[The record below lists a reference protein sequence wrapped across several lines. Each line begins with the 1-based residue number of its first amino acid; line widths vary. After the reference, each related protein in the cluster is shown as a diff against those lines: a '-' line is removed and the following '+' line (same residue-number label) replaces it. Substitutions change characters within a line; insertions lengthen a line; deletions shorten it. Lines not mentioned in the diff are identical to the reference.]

1 MITKKQ
7 TQTLVVVAISAS
19 AIAFL
24 SFKAYK
30 KYKELNEGII
40 SGEQL
45 ETELEVAHLLKQQ
58 DERTKAL
65 DEDFAREYCQ
75 DDIAMTEATLVA
87 FTEQTEDEEFLF
99 ATEEEEMQIL
109 FDDTDEMEEEIIEDT
124 EEGVVELRFPPNSE
138 EALLQYKEMSLAEFD
153 AMGPAK
159 RALYML
165 FKVPFHPNN
174 EQDSIVVNHIK
185 ETRLDF
191 FSEESVYVNEQVS
204 IAELILYFA
213 KMADYDLDKG
223 IEYWSNQL
231 LFNLD
236 IMPGINQRTLENIIG
251 ALVSHTYIGE
261 MGYGMFGLDD
271 EEYKQVLNFNQLGG
285 ITFLKQYNVFLETEL
300 NNA

>member
-7 TQTLVVVAISAS
+7 TLKLVVVALSAS

-30 KYKELNEGII
+30 KYKELNENVI

-45 ETELEVAHLLKQQ
+45 ETEMDVARLLKQQ
-58 DERTKAL
+58 ADRDAAIEEEVQSYIS
-65 DEDFAREYCQ
+65 EDLKVME
-75 DDIAMTEATLVA
+75 DWHEEDLK
-87 FTEQTEDEEFLF
+87 QTEDEEYLF
-99 ATEEEEMQIL
+99 ADEEEEMENEVLQ
-109 FDDTDEMEEEIIEDT
+109 DP

-138 EALLQYKEMSLAEFD
+138 EALHQYKEMALAEFD

-159 RALYML
+159 RALYRL

-174 EQDSIVVNHIK
+174 SQDNIVVSHIK

-191 FSEESVYVNEQVS
+191 FSEDSIYVNEQVT

-213 KMADYDLDKG
+213 KMADYDMDKG
-223 IEYWSNQL
+223 IEYWSNQF
-231 LFNLD
+231 LFNLA
-236 IMPGINQRTLENIIG
+236 IIPGIDRNTLDNIIG
-251 ALVSHTYIGE
+251 ALVSHTYVGE

-271 EEYKQVLNFNQLGG
+271 EEYKKVLNFNQLGG
-285 ITFLKQYNVFLETEL
+285 VTFLKQYNVFLETEL
-300 NNA
+300 NNNG

>member
-7 TQTLVVVAISAS
+7 TLKLVVVALSAS

-30 KYKELNEGII
+30 KYKELNEGVI

-45 ETELEVAHLLKQQ
+45 ETEMDVARLLKQQ
-58 DERTKAL
+58 ADRDAAIEEEVQALTGNEDIFMTMEEYEAQVNSTLSDER
-65 DEDFAREYCQ
+65 
-75 DDIAMTEATLVA
+75 
-87 FTEQTEDEEFLF
+87 QTEDEEFLF
-99 ATEEEEMQIL
+99 ADEEEEMEYEVLQ
-109 FDDTDEMEEEIIEDT
+109 DP

-138 EALLQYKEMSLAEFD
+138 EALHQYKEMSLAEFD

-165 FKVPFHPNN
+165 FKVPYHPNN
-174 EQDSIVVNHIK
+174 NQDGLVVNHIK
-185 ETRLDF
+185 ESRLDF
-191 FSEESVYVNEQVS
+191 FSEDSVYVNEQVT

-213 KMADYDLDKG
+213 KMADYDMDKG
-223 IEYWSNQL
+223 IEYWSNQF

-236 IMPGINQRTLENIIG
+236 IVPGIDQNTLNNIIG

-261 MGYGMFGLDD
+261 MGYGLFGLDD
-271 EEYKQVLNFNQLGG
+271 EEYKKVLNFNQLGG
-285 ITFLKQYNVFLETEL
+285 VTFLKQYNVFLETEL
-300 NNA
+300 NNE

>member
-7 TQTLVVVAISAS
+7 TLKLVVVALSAS

-30 KYKELNEGII
+30 KYKELNEGVI

-45 ETELEVAHLLKQQ
+45 ETEIVVAKLLQQQADRDAAIEEEVQSYISEDLKVM
-58 DERTKAL
+58 
-65 DEDFAREYCQ
+65 EDWHEEDLKRK
-75 DDIAMTEATLVA
+75 
-87 FTEQTEDEEFLF
+87 EDEEYLF
-99 ATEEEEMQIL
+99 ASEEEEME
-109 FDDTDEMEEEIIEDT
+109 DEVLQDP

-138 EALLQYKEMSLAEFD
+138 EALHQYKEMSLAEFD

-165 FKVPFHPNN
+165 FKVPYYPNN
-174 EQDSIVVNHIK
+174 SQDGLVVSHIK
-185 ETRLDF
+185 ESRLDF
-191 FSEESVYVNEQVS
+191 FSEDSVYVNEQVT

-213 KMADYDLDKG
+213 KMADYDMDKG
-223 IEYWSNQL
+223 IEYWSNQF

-236 IMPGINQRTLENIIG
+236 IVPGIDQNTLNNIIG

-261 MGYGMFGLDD
+261 MGYGLFGLDD
-271 EEYKQVLNFNQLGG
+271 EEYKKVLNFNQLGP

-300 NNA
+300 NNE